1 MSIQLT
7 RSRKCAIPVL
17 EGLLPEPHNSAVLRL
32 LFICAHWHGMAKLR
46 MHTDHTLK
54 IFDQL
59 TARIGAE
66 FRTFNNKTCP
76 AFKTQELGREVN
88 ARKRRQLKKTGTK
101 GKSTAASAPPT
112 VENGDDEEGPL
123 PKNFNIQTYKH
134 HALGDY
140 PSMIRRFGT
149 TDSYSTEPVSISAA
163 AVNPNIDVNFYYRQ
177 SSSTARQRLGILVR
191 IESNLS
197 NSSLKLSAVRFDF
210 VVFEPSFLVQ
220 QANVKKFPN
229 RGKNITIWVSQR
241 IIPFI

>member
-1 MSIQLT
+1 
-7 RSRKCAIPVL
+7 
-17 EGLLPEPHNSAVLRL
+17 
-32 LFICAHWHGMAKLR
+32 MAKLR

-59 TARIGAE
+59 TTRIGAE
-66 FRTFNNKTCP
+66 FRNFNNKTCP

-88 ARKRRQLKKTGTK
+88 ARKRRQSKKTGTK

-112 VENGDDEEGPL
+112 ENEDGDEPL

-149 TDSYSTEPVSISAA
+149 TDSYSTEPASISSA
-163 AVNPNIDVNFYYRQ
+163 AVNLDIDANFYRPNL
-177 SSSTARQRLGILVR
+177 STGHQRLGILVR

-197 NSSLKLSAVRFDF
+197 NSSLRLSAVRFDF
-210 VVFEPSFLVQ
+210 AVFEQSFLVH
-220 QANVKKFPN
+220 QANLKKYPN
-229 RGKNITIWVSQR
+229 RGKNITIWVPHR
-241 IIPFI
+241 ITLFI